1 MRDLEREL
9 HALEA
14 EWPPTPD
21 LAAFVAAR
29 IERPPRVARVRRRAW
44 AKRGAAALVVLLGGG
59 LAVSPAARSA
69 LGDLLGL
76 RGAEVRRAPVPA
88 HPTPHPGR
96 LGSGLRLGRAV
107 TLARVEHGLRFRV
120 TLPPRLGAPDA
131 VWLAESRGEPTRVSL
146 VYARRARIPVSPHT
160 NVAVLLTEFRA
171 RVTPVLEKALGAGA
185 RLSRIPVPGARAY
198 AITGRPHC
206 FAWVGADGQARFED
220 RRLAGTT
227 LLVERDDGVLLRAE
241 GELPRALVRR
251 LARRL
256 ARP

>member
-9 HALEA
+9 RALEA

-21 LAAFVAAR
+21 LAAFVTAR
-29 IERPPRVARVRRRAW
+29 IERAPRVAGVRRRAW
-44 AKRGAAALVVLLGGG
+44 GKRAAAALLVLLGGG

-76 RGAEVRRAPVPA
+76 RGAEVRRVPVPA

-107 TLARVEHGLRFRV
+107 TLGQAGHGLRFRI

-131 VWLAESRGEPTRVSL
+131 VWLAESRGQPTRVSL
-146 VYARRARIPVSPHT
+146 IYGRRPGIPVSPHT

-171 RVTPVLEKALGAGA
+171 TVTPVLDKALGAGA
-185 RLSRIPVPGARAY
+185 RLSRIRVPGARAY
-198 AITGRPHC
+198 AITGRPHG
-206 FAWVGADGQARFED
+206 FAWVGADGQANFED

-241 GELPRALVRR
+241 GELPRT

-256 ARP
+256 ARELARG